1 MLVALTGP
9 SGIGKGF
16 IKEKL
21 LQVYPFIEELVWF
34 TTRGPRPN
42 EQNSNR
48 IFVSEEEFKTLMMLD
63 KLVLVQNDLFGHS
76 YGINKEDLLPCSCI
90 KLTEIHVDNIKQA
103 LEINPTILV
112 IGLITHDF
120 SIIRN
125 RLSFIRKT
133 ENLIEIEKRIISAK
147 IEVEN
152 ILSNRDLF
160 TSIIEVNKISE
171 NTILEQI
178 ISVLVNNL
186 KEKEDRLCL

>member
-1 MLVALTGP
+1 MLIALTGP

-16 IKEKL
+16 IKGKL

-42 EQNSNR
+42 EQKSNR
-48 IFVSEEEFKTLMMLD
+48 IFVSQKEFNTLVTSNNLA
-63 KLVLVQNDLFGHS
+63 LVQNDLFGHS
-76 YGINKEDLLPCSCI
+76 YGINKKDLLPSSSI

-125 RLSFIRKT
+125 RLSVIRKS

-152 ILSNRDLF
+152 ILSNKDLF

-171 NTILEQI
+171 STILKQI
-178 ISVLVNNL
+178 ISVLVNDL
-186 KEKEDRLCL
+186 KEKEDKLCF

>member
-1 MLVALTGP
+1 MLIALTGP

-42 EQNSNR
+42 EQKSNR
-48 IFVSEEEFKTLMMLD
+48 IFVSEEEFNTLVTSYNLA
-63 KLVLVQNDLFGHS
+63 LVQNDLFGHS
-76 YGINKEDLLPCSCI
+76 YGINKKDLLPSSNI

-125 RLSFIRKT
+125 RLSVIRKS
-133 ENLIEIEKRIISAK
+133 ENLIEIEERIISAK

-152 ILSNRDLF
+152 ILSNKDLF

-171 NTILEQI
+171 STILKQI
-178 ISVLVNNL
+178 ISVLVNDL
-186 KEKEDRLCL
+186 KEKEDKLCF

>member
-1 MLVALTGP
+1 MLIALTGP

-21 LQVYPFIEELVWF
+21 LQVYPFIKELVWF

-42 EQNSNR
+42 EQKSNR
-48 IFVSEEEFKTLMMLD
+48 IFVSQKEFNTLVTSD
-63 KLVLVQNDLFGHS
+63 KLALVQNDLFGHS
-76 YGINKEDLLPCSCI
+76 YGINKEDLLPSSSI

-103 LEINPTILV
+103 LKINPTILV
-112 IGLITHDF
+112 IGLVTHDF

-147 IEVEN
+147 VEIET
-152 ILSNRDLF
+152 ILSNKDLF
-160 TSIIEVNKISE
+160 ASIIEVNDDLEDI
-171 NTILEQI
+171 ILEQV
-178 ISVLVNNL
+178 ISVLTNNL
-186 KEKEDRLCL
+186 KERKDKLCF